1 MNVRDA
7 IWQVLNLCPTERKGN
22 AYIQSLLRVGFGSGI
37 DFGSF
42 VSAKSD
48 SAVIV

>member
-7 IWQVLNLCPTERKGN
+7 MQGIKPLSYRKKRQRLHT
-22 AYIQSLLRVGFGSGI
+22 ALLRVGFGSGI